1 MLQVLGNVAVRV
13 LQVMGQHVRM
23 QVGFLVKTLVTPLEA
38 AEEGLFS
45 CVYPQMRLQV
55 EV

>member
-1 MLQVLGNVAVRV
+1 MLQVLGDVAVRV

-23 QVGFLVKTLVTPLEA
+23 QVGFLVKTLVTPLKA
-38 AEEGLFS
+38 AEEGLLS
-45 CVYPQMRLQV
+45 GVDPQMRLQV